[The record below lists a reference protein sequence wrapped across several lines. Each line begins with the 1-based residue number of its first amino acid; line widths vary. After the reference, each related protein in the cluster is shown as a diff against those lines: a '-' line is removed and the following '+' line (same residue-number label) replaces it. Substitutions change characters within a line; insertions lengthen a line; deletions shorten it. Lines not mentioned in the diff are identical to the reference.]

1 MTRASANALIAGA
14 ALLLCM
20 GGIAF
25 GLPDYWV
32 FLATSAVLN
41 ALIAL
46 SVGVVYGRAGM
57 VALCPVAFAGIGA
70 WSVGWLNLHTGQPF
84 LIEVIL
90 GALAAVPVGVIIGLP
105 ALRLRGVNLAVA
117 TLAFGGALA
126 VMVFDS
132 GFPGAAERAPVRRPS
147 FAASDA
153 GFFLLSVVVFATVAA
168 VLVLVSRRSAGARWT
183 AVRDSERATAALG
196 YSVTTTK
203 LLAFAT
209 SAFIAG
215 TGGAL
220 MTGQLGIVSGV
231 GFQPMASMVAFT
243 AAVAFGSA
251 YVEGAL
257 LAGIAATFVPELL
270 RQLGLPQDIAPV
282 LFALAALQAM
292 AGDAGGV
299 AGQIRAVL
307 RARSAAAGMSVS
319 TAPGMSASTAPPTLR
334 ASSGTEP
341 TATQAASQAEPTA
354 TQAPSRAEPSGA
366 PVTRAAP
373 SRSDNPLNL
382 WPVASRTGPG
392 RPALTVTGVSVVYGA
407 IRALDEVDL
416 TIREGMVHGLIGP
429 NGAGKSTLID
439 VVSGFVVPTQG
450 QVLLESVALDGLPPH
465 LRARRGIRRSFQ
477 QGRVNPDLTIGQ
489 YLVLAGRG
497 RAHRRLVHQLID
509 VFECPPASVKVASI
523 DVGTRRLV
531 EVAATLASRPSVVL
545 LDEPAAGLSAE
556 ESTRLGRGIAAIPEQ
571 FGCAVLLV
579 EHDIELV
586 ATCCHEATALD
597 FGRVIA
603 VGPPAE
609 ILRDPAVV
617 RAYLGS
623 GTEPATPSRPSTG
636 STRTTP
642 GNGGL
647 TTAVT
652 S

>member
-1 MTRASANALIAGA
+1 MTRASSNALIAGA
-14 ALLLCM
+14 ALLLCV

-70 WSVGWLNLHTGQPF
+70 WTVGWLNLHTGLPF
-84 LIEVIL
+84 LIEVLI

-117 TLAFGGALA
+117 TLAFGGAVA
-126 VMVFDS
+126 VLVFDG
-132 GFPGAAERAPVRRPS
+132 GFPGAAERAAVSRPS
-147 FAASDA
+147 FARSDP
-153 GFFLLSVVVFATVAA
+153 GFFLLSVVVLAA
-168 VLVLVSRRSAGARWT
+168 VAGALALVSRRSAGARWT

-215 TGGAL
+215 AGGAL

-270 RQLGLPQDIAPV
+270 RQLGLPQDIAPI

-299 AGQIRAVL
+299 AGQIRATL
-307 RARSAAAGMSVS
+307 RARSTAG
-319 TAPGMSASTAPPTLR
+319 R
-334 ASSGTEP
+334 ASSPTGASAPRTPSP
-341 TATQAASQAEPTA
+341 TATPSRQAPPPTA
-354 TQAPSRAEPSGA
+354 TSSRQP
-366 PVTRAAP
+366 AAP
-373 SRSDNPLNL
+373 SEKSAHQAPPRGETSGSDSPLARR
-382 WPVASRTGPG
+382 PGVSGAEAGP
-392 RPALTVTGVSVVYGA
+392 PALTVTGVSVVYGA
-407 IRALDEVDL
+407 VKALDEVDL
-416 TIREGMVHGLIGP
+416 TIRQGTVHGLIGP

-439 VVSGFVVPTQG
+439 VLSGFVAPAQG
-450 QVLLESVALDGLPPH
+450 QVLLETVVLNGLPPH
-465 LRARRGIRRSFQ
+465 VRARRGIRRSFQ
-477 QGRVNPDLTIGQ
+477 QGRVNPELTIGQ
-489 YLVLAGRG
+489 YLTLAGRG
-497 RAHRRLVHQLID
+497 RANRRLVDRLIEA
-509 VFECPPASVKVASI
+509 FECPPDHIRVASI

-556 ESTRLGRGIAAIPEQ
+556 ESTRLGLGIAAIPER

-603 VGPPAE
+603 GGPPAE
-609 ILRDPAVV
+609 VLRDPAVV

-623 GTEPATPSRPSTG
+623 SGTGSSLPSTA
-636 STRTTP
+636 STPDT
-642 GNGGL
+642 GGL